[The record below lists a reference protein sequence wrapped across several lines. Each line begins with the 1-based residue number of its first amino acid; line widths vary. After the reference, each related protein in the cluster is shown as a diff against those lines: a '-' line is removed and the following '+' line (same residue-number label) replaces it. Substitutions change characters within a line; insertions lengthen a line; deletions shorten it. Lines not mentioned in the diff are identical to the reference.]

1 MKLLSFAHKNEASS
15 FLEAFNYTP
24 LAELKGLFKSH
35 DHFLLITGEGQ
46 IPALGQINKAIS
58 LLIYKYQIQL
68 TEHINMGI
76 CGGLRESIELGK
88 IYRVRSLYAEKSF
101 NHMQFQSYHTNQGD
115 VDLVSSY
122 ERVKSDKHK
131 DMLSAFA
138 HLVDREAW
146 SLARASQEFK
156 IDFNCYKMVSDFAG
170 NDTNCFNIQEQA
182 HKFSDKLYDFYK
194 QLEDQNISADTIV
207 KSTESALD
215 FSNFH
220 ITASQKNKLDK
231 LLQSA
236 CIAFSKTPEW
246 VLAQLP
252 MNEIENLKP
261 AKKRTSALLF
271 ELECLL
277 NPVKK
282 NIVQSMNEVIKNTPK
297 NFHVNYDPEF
307 ENTEIN
313 IKLSLHSEKQK
324 QELANYLKD
333 FPLNKLQSIIN
344 GDENAI

>member
-15 FLEAFNYTP
+15 FINAFNYTP
-24 LAELKGLFKSH
+24 VAELKGLFKAD

-46 IPALGQINKAIS
+46 IPALGQINKALS
-58 LLIYKYQIQL
+58 LITYKHQIEL
-68 TEHINMGI
+68 TEHINMGV
-76 CGGLRESIELGK
+76 CGGLRESVGLGE
-88 IYRVRSLYAEKSF
+88 IYKVRSIYAEKSF
-101 NHMQFQSYHTNQGD
+101 NQMQFQSYHTDSGD
-115 VDLVSSY
+115 IDLVSAY
-122 ERVKSDKHK
+122 DRVKNNEHK
-131 DMLSAFA
+131 KMLSAFA

-156 IDFNCYKMVSDFAG
+156 INFSCYKIVSDFAG
-170 NDTNCFNIQEQA
+170 DDTNCFDIQEQA
-182 HKFSDKLYDFYK
+182 HKFSDKLYEFYK
-194 QLEDQNISADTIV
+194 NLNTQKSSQNQKDQ
-207 KSTESALD
+207 STQTSLD

-220 ITASQKNKLDK
+220 ITSSQKNKLDK

-236 CIAFSKTPEW
+236 CIAFSKPPEW
-246 VLAQLP
+246 VLSQIP
-252 MNEIENLKP
+252 MQDIEKLKP

-282 NIVQSMNEVIKNTPK
+282 QIVESMNEIIKNTPK

-307 ENTEIN
+307 ESTEIS
-313 IKLSLHSEKQK
+313 IKLSLHSEEQK
-324 QELANYLKD
+324 QALANYLKD
-333 FPLNKLQSIIN
+333 FPLSKLQNIIN

>member
-15 FLEAFNYTP
+15 FLDEFDYTTVP
-24 LAELKGLFKSH
+24 ELKELFKTE

-46 IPALGQINKAIS
+46 IPALGQINKALS
-58 LLIYKYQIQL
+58 LITYKYQIEL
-68 TEHINMGI
+68 TEHINMGV
-76 CGGLRESIELGK
+76 CGGLRESINLEQ
-88 IYRVRSLYAEKSF
+88 IYKVRSIYAEKSF
-101 NHMQFQSYHTNQGD
+101 NQMQFQSYHTDNGD
-115 VDLVSSY
+115 IDLVSAY
-122 ERVKSDKHK
+122 DRVKSNEHK
-131 DMLSAFA
+131 QMLSAFA

-156 IDFNCYKMVSDFAG
+156 VKFSCYKIVSDFAG
-170 NDTNCFNIQEQA
+170 DDTHCFNIQEQA
-182 HKFSDKLYDFYK
+182 HKFSDKLYEFYK
-194 QLEDQNISADTIV
+194 TLDHQKTPI
-207 KSTESALD
+207 KSESHPSESGLD

-220 ITASQKNKLDK
+220 ITTSQKNKLDK

-246 VLAQLP
+246 VLSQLP
-252 MNEIENLKP
+252 MQDIEKLKP

-282 NIVQSMNEVIKNTPK
+282 QIVESMNELIENTPK

-307 ENTEIN
+307 ESTEIN
-313 IKLSLHSEKQK
+313 IKLSLHSEQQK

-333 FPLNKLQSIIN
+333 FPLSKLQNIIN